1 MPRRKLI
8 KERVPTPPERPP
20 EERIK
25 DFKEVNLGYTFE
37 LAVKEAE
44 RCLQC
49 PPYEYAP
56 CIKGCP
62 VHINIPGFISK
73 LVEYRDDP
81 DKAVKEALNV
91 IWACNSLP
99 ATTGRVCPQE
109 DQCEMNCVMG
119 KVGDKINIGKLER
132 FVADYAREKG
142 IDEELLFEIIPKIE
156 KKGQKVAIIGA
167 GPAGLTAAGELA
179 KLGYDVTIYEALHEP
194 GGVLMYG
201 IPEFRLPKEIVNKE
215 IEKLRKLGV
224 KILTDTLL
232 AGQLPSKSSSK
243 STMLSS
249 LVPVL
254 ELRANQRPPGI
265 NLNGI
270 YTANEFLTRVNL
282 MKAYL
287 FPEYDTPVY
296 VGKKVIVIGAGN
308 TAMDAA
314 RSARRFGAEVT
325 IAYRRGEEDVSA
337 REEEVEH
344 AKEEGIKFVYFVNPV
359 EFIGDE
365 NGRVKA
371 VKFEKMKALDER
383 DARGKRKIVG
393 TGEYV
398 TLEADTVI
406 IAIGKHPNRLIIN
419 TPGLKVERG
428 KIVVDENLMTSIP
441 GVFAGGDAIRGEQPS
456 SWRWVMGGRPRRP
469 STSTSR
475 RRGRKRRTPDFFSS
489 PPLWYRMLFMSGK
502 PGGEKTYNVLFW
514 ELLSDTMASVSAVIR
529 NFRPL
534 EGRAYIGL
542 IGLAILMN
550 VKWVSRDEALLA
562 FIAGGVFFVWY
573 AFSINNCFDVDTD
586 SLNPDKVKRNP
597 IASGGELSFWE
608 GVAIS
613 VVLALLGTL
622 SPPERTP

>member
-1 MPRRKLI
+1 MAVKRRII
-8 KERVPTPPERPP
+8 KERVPTPERPP
-20 EERIK
+20 EERVK
-25 DFKEVNLGYTFE
+25 SFVEVNLGYTFE

-49 PPYEYAP
+49 PYDYAP

-62 VHINIPGFISK
+62 VHIDIPGFISK

-81 DKAVKEALNV
+81 DRAVKEALNV

-119 KVGDKINIGKLER
+119 RVGDKVNIGKLER

-142 IDEELLFEIIPKIE
+142 IDEELLFEMVPRIE

-201 IPEFRLPKEIVNKE
+201 IPEFRLPKSIVESEID
-215 IEKLRKLGV
+215 KLRKLGV
-224 KILTDTLL
+224 KILTDHVVGKTVTMEELMKEYDAVFIASG
-232 AGQLPSKSSSK
+232 AGTPR
-243 STMLSS
+243 
-249 LVPVL
+249 LVD
-254 ELRANQRPPGI
+254 APGI

-287 FPEYDTPVY
+287 FPEYDTPVK

-314 RSARRFGAEVT
+314 RSARRFGVEVT
-325 IAYRRGEEDVSA
+325 IAYRRGPEDVSA
-337 REEEVEH
+337 RVEEVEH

-359 EFIGDE
+359 EFIGDG
-365 NGRVKA
+365 NGRIKA
-371 VKFEKMKALDER
+371 VKFEKMKPLDER
-383 DARGKRKIVG
+383 DGRGKRKIVG

-406 IAIGKHPNRLIIN
+406 IAIGKHPNRLIVN

-441 GVFAGGDAIRGEQPS
+441 GVFAGGDAIRGEAT
-456 SWRWVMGGRPRRP
+456 VILAMGDGRLAAKAIHEYL
-469 STSTSR
+469 TK
-475 RRGRKRRTPDFFSS
+475 KRES
-489 PPLWYRMLFMSGK
+489 K
-502 PGGEKTYNVLFW
+502 N
-514 ELLSDTMASVSAVIR
+514 A
-529 NFRPL
+529 
-534 EGRAYIGL
+534 
-542 IGLAILMN
+542 
-550 VKWVSRDEALLA
+550 
-562 FIAGGVFFVWY
+562 
-573 AFSINNCFDVDTD
+573 
-586 SLNPDKVKRNP
+586 
-597 IASGGELSFWE
+597 
-608 GVAIS
+608 
-613 VVLALLGTL
+613 
-622 SPPERTP
+622 

>member
-1 MPRRKLI
+1 MAVKRKII
-8 KERVPTPPERPP
+8 KERVPTPEMPA

-25 DFKEVNLGYTFE
+25 SFAEVNLGYTFE

-49 PPYEYAP
+49 PYNYAP

-62 VHINIPGFISK
+62 VHIDIPGFISK
-73 LVEYRDDP
+73 LVQYRDDP

-156 KKGQKVAIIGA
+156 KKGQSVAIIGA

-179 KLGYDVTIYEALHEP
+179 KLGYDVTIYEALHEA

-201 IPEFRLPKEIVNKE
+201 IPEFRLPKSIVESEID
-215 IEKLRKLGV
+215 KLRKLGV
-224 KILTDTLL
+224 KILTDHVVGRTVTIEELL
-232 AGQLPSKSSSK
+232 EEYDAVFIGSGAGTPRLIN
-243 STMLSS
+243 
-249 LVPVL
+249 
-254 ELRANQRPPGI
+254 APGI

-287 FPEYDTPVY
+287 FPEYDTPVK
-296 VGKKVIVIGAGN
+296 VGKKVVVIGAGN

-325 IAYRRGEEDVSA
+325 IAYRRGPEDVSA
-337 REEEVEH
+337 RVEEVHH
-344 AKEEGIKFVYFVNPV
+344 AKEEGIKFEFYINPV

-365 NGRVKA
+365 NGKIKA

-383 DARGKRKIVG
+383 DSRGKRKIVG

-406 IAIGKHPNRLIIN
+406 IAIGKHPNRLIVN

-428 KIVVDENLMTSIP
+428 RIVVDENLMTSIP
-441 GVFAGGDAIRGEQPS
+441 GVFAGGDAIRGEAT
-456 SWRWVMGGRPRRP
+456 VILAMGDGRMAAKAIHEYL
-469 STSTSR
+469 TK
-475 RRGRKRRTPDFFSS
+475 KRE
-489 PPLWYRMLFMSGK
+489 G
-502 PGGEKTYNVLFW
+502 NV
-514 ELLSDTMASVSAVIR
+514 
-529 NFRPL
+529 
-534 EGRAYIGL
+534 
-542 IGLAILMN
+542 
-550 VKWVSRDEALLA
+550 
-562 FIAGGVFFVWY
+562 
-573 AFSINNCFDVDTD
+573 
-586 SLNPDKVKRNP
+586 
-597 IASGGELSFWE
+597 
-608 GVAIS
+608 
-613 VVLALLGTL
+613 
-622 SPPERTP
+622 

>member
-1 MPRRKLI
+1 MAVRRKLI
-8 KERVPTPPERPP
+8 KERVPTPERPP

-25 DFKEVNLGYTFE
+25 SFVEVNLGYTFE

-49 PPYEYAP
+49 PYDYAP

-73 LVEYRDDP
+73 LVEYRDNP

-109 DQCEMNCVMG
+109 DQCEKNCVMG

-201 IPEFRLPKEIVNKE
+201 IPEFRLPKEIVEKE

-224 KILTDTLL
+224 RILTDHVVGRTVTIEELL
-232 AGQLPSKSSSK
+232 QEYDAVFIGSGAGTPR
-243 STMLSS
+243 
-249 LVPVL
+249 LVN
-254 ELRANQRPPGI
+254 APGI

-337 REEEVEH
+337 RIEEVHH
-344 AKEEGIKFVYFVNPV
+344 AKEEGIKFEYFINPV

-365 NGRVKA
+365 NGKVKA
-371 VKFEKMKALDER
+371 VKFEKMKALEER

-428 KIVVDENLMTSIP
+428 RIVVDESMMTSIP
-441 GVFAGGDAIRGEQPS
+441 GVFAGGDAIRGEAT
-456 SWRWVMGGRPRRP
+456 VILAMGDGRRAAKAIHEYL
-469 STSTSR
+469 TK
-475 RRGRKRRTPDFFSS
+475 KR
-489 PPLWYRMLFMSGK
+489 
-502 PGGEKTYNVLFW
+502 EEQN
-514 ELLSDTMASVSAVIR
+514 A
-529 NFRPL
+529 
-534 EGRAYIGL
+534 
-542 IGLAILMN
+542 
-550 VKWVSRDEALLA
+550 
-562 FIAGGVFFVWY
+562 
-573 AFSINNCFDVDTD
+573 
-586 SLNPDKVKRNP
+586 
-597 IASGGELSFWE
+597 
-608 GVAIS
+608 
-613 VVLALLGTL
+613 
-622 SPPERTP
+622 

>member
-1 MPRRKLI
+1 MAVKRKII
-8 KERVPTPPERPP
+8 KERVPTIERPP
-20 EERIK
+20 EERIH
-25 DFKEVNLGYTFE
+25 DFREVDLGYTFE

-49 PPYEYAP
+49 PYDYAP

-73 LVEYRDDP
+73 LVEYRDNP
-81 DKAVKEALNV
+81 DKAVKEALNI

-132 FVADYAREKG
+132 FVADYAREHG
-142 IDEELLFEIIPKIE
+142 IDEELLFEIIPRIE
-156 KKGQKVAIIGA
+156 KKGQRVAIIGA

-179 KLGYDVTIYEALHEP
+179 KLGYDVTIYEALHAA

-201 IPEFRLPKEIVNKE
+201 IPEFRLPKEIVEKE

-224 KILTDTLL
+224 RILTDHIVGKTITMEELL
-232 AGQLPSKSSSK
+232 EEYDAVFIGSGAGTPR
-243 STMLSS
+243 
-249 LVPVL
+249 LV
-254 ELRANQRPPGI
+254 RAPGI

-287 FPEYDTPVY
+287 FPEYDTPVK

-308 TAMDAA
+308 TGMDAA

-325 IAYRRGEEDVSA
+325 IAYRRGPEDVSA
-337 REEEVEH
+337 REEEVHH
-344 AKEEGIKFVYFVNPV
+344 AKEEGIKFEYFINPV

-365 NGRVKA
+365 NGNVKA
-371 VKFEKMKALDER
+371 IKFEKMRALDER
-383 DARGKRKIVG
+383 DSRGKRKIVG

-419 TPGLKVERG
+419 TPGLEVDRRG
-428 KIVVDENLMTSIP
+428 KVVVDENLMTSIP
-441 GVFAGGDAIRGEQPS
+441 GVFAGGDAIRGEAT
-456 SWRWVMGGRPRRP
+456 VILAMGDGRRAAK
-469 STSTSR
+469 SIHEYLTK
-475 RRGRKRRTPDFFSS
+475 KR
-489 PPLWYRMLFMSGK
+489 
-502 PGGEKTYNVLFW
+502 
-514 ELLSDTMASVSAVIR
+514 
-529 NFRPL
+529 
-534 EGRAYIGL
+534 
-542 IGLAILMN
+542 
-550 VKWVSRDEALLA
+550 
-562 FIAGGVFFVWY
+562 AGQN
-573 AFSINNCFDVDTD
+573 A
-586 SLNPDKVKRNP
+586 
-597 IASGGELSFWE
+597 
-608 GVAIS
+608 
-613 VVLALLGTL
+613 
-622 SPPERTP
+622 

>member
-1 MPRRKLI
+1 MAVKRKLI
-8 KERVPTPPERPP
+8 KERVPTIERPP
-20 EERIK
+20 EERIY
-25 DFKEVNLGYTFE
+25 DFNEVNLGYTFE

-49 PPYEYAP
+49 PYDYAP

-81 DKAVKEALNV
+81 DRAVKEALNI

-119 KVGDKINIGKLER
+119 RVGDKINIGKLER
-132 FVADYAREKG
+132 FVADYAREHG
-142 IDEELLFEIIPKIE
+142 IDEELLFEIIPRIE
-156 KKGQKVAIIGA
+156 KKGQSVAIIGA

-179 KLGYDVTIYEALHEP
+179 KLGYDVTIYEALHAA

-201 IPEFRLPKEIVNKE
+201 IPEFRLPKEIVEKE

-224 KILTDTLL
+224 RILTDHIVGKTITMEELL
-232 AGQLPSKSSSK
+232 EEYDAVFIGSGAGTPRLIN
-243 STMLSS
+243 
-249 LVPVL
+249 
-254 ELRANQRPPGI
+254 APGI

-287 FPEYDTPVY
+287 FPEYDTPVK

-308 TAMDAA
+308 TGMDAA

-325 IAYRRGEEDVSA
+325 IAYRRGPEDVSA
-337 REEEVEH
+337 REEEVHH
-344 AKEEGIKFVYFVNPV
+344 AKEEGIKFEYFINPV

-365 NGRVKA
+365 NGNVKA
-371 VKFEKMKALDER
+371 IKFEKMKPLDER
-383 DARGKRKIVG
+383 DSRGKRKIVG

-398 TLEADTVI
+398 TIEADTVI

-428 KIVVDENLMTSIP
+428 KIVVDDNLMTSIP
-441 GVFAGGDAIRGEQPS
+441 GVFAGGDAIRGEAT
-456 SWRWVMGGRPRRP
+456 VILAMGDGRRAAK
-469 STSTSR
+469 SIHEYLTK
-475 RRGRKRRTPDFFSS
+475 KR
-489 PPLWYRMLFMSGK
+489 
-502 PGGEKTYNVLFW
+502 
-514 ELLSDTMASVSAVIR
+514 
-529 NFRPL
+529 
-534 EGRAYIGL
+534 
-542 IGLAILMN
+542 
-550 VKWVSRDEALLA
+550 
-562 FIAGGVFFVWY
+562 AGQN
-573 AFSINNCFDVDTD
+573 A
-586 SLNPDKVKRNP
+586 
-597 IASGGELSFWE
+597 
-608 GVAIS
+608 
-613 VVLALLGTL
+613 
-622 SPPERTP
+622 

>member
-1 MPRRKLI
+1 MAVKRKII
-8 KERVPTPPERPP
+8 KDRVPTPERPV
-20 EERIK
+20 EERVK
-25 DFKEVNLGYTFE
+25 SFVEVNLGYTFE

-49 PPYEYAP
+49 PYDYAP

-73 LVEYRDDP
+73 LVEYRDNP

-132 FVADYAREKG
+132 FVADYAREHG
-142 IDEELLFEIIPKIE
+142 IDEELLFEMIPRIE
-156 KKGQKVAIIGA
+156 KKGQSVAIIGA

-179 KLGYDVTIYEALHEP
+179 KLGYDVTIYEALHEA

-201 IPEFRLPKEIVNKE
+201 IPEFRLPKDIVEKE
-215 IEKLRKLGV
+215 IDKLRKLGV
-224 KILTDTLL
+224 RILTDHVVGRTVTIEELL
-232 AGQLPSKSSSK
+232 QEYDAVFIGSGAGTPRLIN
-243 STMLSS
+243 
-249 LVPVL
+249 
-254 ELRANQRPPGI
+254 APGI

-282 MKAYL
+282 MKAYK

-296 VGKKVIVIGAGN
+296 VGEKVIVIGAGN

-337 REEEVEH
+337 REEEVAH
-344 AKEEGIKFVYFVNPV
+344 AKEEGIKFEYFINPV

-365 NGRVKA
+365 NGKVVA

-419 TPGLKVERG
+419 TPGLNVERG
-428 KIVVDENLMTSIP
+428 RIVVDENLMTSIP
-441 GVFAGGDAIRGEQPS
+441 GVFAGGDAIRGEAT
-456 SWRWVMGGRPRRP
+456 VILAMGDGRRAAKAIHEYL
-469 STSTSR
+469 TK
-475 RRGRKRRTPDFFSS
+475 KR
-489 PPLWYRMLFMSGK
+489 
-502 PGGEKTYNVLFW
+502 
-514 ELLSDTMASVSAVIR
+514 
-529 NFRPL
+529 
-534 EGRAYIGL
+534 EGQNA
-542 IGLAILMN
+542 
-550 VKWVSRDEALLA
+550 
-562 FIAGGVFFVWY
+562 
-573 AFSINNCFDVDTD
+573 
-586 SLNPDKVKRNP
+586 
-597 IASGGELSFWE
+597 
-608 GVAIS
+608 
-613 VVLALLGTL
+613 
-622 SPPERTP
+622 